1 MAQISLE
8 TILDAVEFSVTR
20 SSGAGG
26 QHVNKTNSAVIAK
39 LNILLLKIP
48 DWQKSLLF
56 KNLAYRLVQGQF
68 ITVRSEEQRDQKSN
82 KDTAIENLAQLLE
95 RALYVPKKRV
105 KTKPTKSSVRKRL
118 ESKTK
123 KSVIKKMRTEKF

>member
-1 MAQISLE
+1 MARISIE

-39 LNILLLKIP
+39 LNLLMLRIS
-48 DWQKSLLF
+48 DEQKSLIF
-56 KNLAYRLVQGQF
+56 KNLAHRLVQGQF

-82 KDTAIENLAQLLE
+82 KDKAIENLSALLE
-95 RALYVPKKRV
+95 KALYVPKKRV
-105 KTKPTKSSVRKRL
+105 DTKPTRSSVRKRL
-118 ESKTK
+118 DSKTK
-123 KSVIKKMRTEKF
+123 KSNIKKLRSEKF

>member
-1 MAQISLE
+1 MAQIAVE
-8 TILDAVEFSVTR
+8 TILEAVEFSVTR

-39 LNILLLKIP
+39 LNLLLLKVP
-48 DWQKSLLF
+48 DQQKSLLF

-68 ITVRSEEQRDQKSN
+68 LIVRCEDQRDQKSN
-82 KDTAIENLAQLLE
+82 KDKAIENMSELLE
-95 RALYVPKKRV
+95 KALYIPKKRL
-105 KTKPTKSSVRKRL
+105 KTKPTKSSIKKRL

-123 KSVIKKMRTEKF
+123 KSEIKKMRREKF

>member
-8 TILDAVEFSVTR
+8 TIIDAVEFSVTR

-39 LNILLLKIP
+39 LNILLLKIS
-48 DWQKSLLF
+48 DSQKSLLF
-56 KNLAYRLVQGQF
+56 KNLAHRLVQGQF

-82 KDTAIENLAQLLE
+82 KDTALENLSILLE
-95 RALYVPKKRV
+95 KALYVPKKRV
-105 KTKPTKSSVRKRL
+105 KTKPTKSSVRRRL
-118 ESKTK
+118 DSKTK
-123 KSVIKKMRTEKF
+123 KSDIKKMRGEKF

>member
-8 TILDAVEFSVTR
+8 TIIDAVEFSVTR

-39 LNILLLKIP
+39 LNILLLKIS
-48 DWQKSLLF
+48 DSQKSLLF
-56 KNLAYRLVQGQF
+56 KNLAHRLVQGQF

-82 KDTAIENLAQLLE
+82 KDTALENLSLLLE
-95 RALYVPKKRV
+95 KALYVPKKRV
-105 KTKPTKSSVRKRL
+105 KTKPTKSSVRRRL
-118 ESKTK
+118 DSKTK
-123 KSVIKKMRTEKF
+123 KSDIKKMRGEKF